1 MKVMSVF
8 IDGSANDRDSLTVAA
23 MFAAK
28 LNARLDVVHAA
39 GSEVYVVADSVA
51 IPEMDERAN
60 AAAKAAFDE
69 ICGNLQNARWIQ
81 SDAKPADAIRQRGF
95 LNDLIVLERV
105 SGDEGPDVEALNIAL
120 FETAAP
126 VLVCPPSPP
135 PTVCTSA
142 AVVWSPTIQAA
153 KAVRISLPLLHQA
166 NEVIVLIDSSN
177 DDADPSPVLDYLATH
192 NIAATAELFDGS
204 ALTARGRGRA
214 ILEATHGKADLLVM
228 GAFGEN
234 MFSSL
239 LGLGRTTQKIVTATN
254 IPTLIHC

>member
-23 MFAAK
+23 MVARK

-39 GSEVYVVADSVA
+39 GAEVYVVADSVA
-51 IPEMDERAN
+51 MPEPDQQADD
-60 AAAKAAFDE
+60 AAKAAFDQ
-69 ICGNLQNARWIQ
+69 ICGSLPNARWVRSEYRQ
-81 SDAKPADAIRQRGF
+81 AEAIRRHGF
-95 LNDLIVLERV
+95 FNDMIVLERV
-105 SGDEGPDVEALNIAL
+105 AGDDGPDAESLNIAL
-120 FETAAP
+120 FETPAP
-126 VLVCPPSPP
+126 VLVCPPVAP
-135 PTVCTSA
+135 PTVGTSA
-142 AVVWSPTIQAA
+142 AVVWSPTLQAA

-166 NEVIVLIDSSN
+166 EEVTVLVDSSN
-177 DDADPSPVLDYLATH
+177 EDADPAPLLEYLNAH
-192 NIAATAELFDGS
+192 EIRASVERFDGG

-234 MFSSL
+234 MMSSL
-239 LGLGRTTQKIVTATN
+239 LGLGRTTQKIVTATR